1 MTSTDGVG
9 DDTTPLA
16 FRIRAATKLEI
27 PPIVMLHGLGGD
39 EHAIWELEPALP
51 SGGLIAAPRGPYLQS
66 TGGYGW
72 LPQLGAWPPNLEE
85 FAESVRVLEG
95 FLTYLVRSHLLD
107 RRRLV
112 LFGFSQGG
120 AMAFAA
126 AMTGEAGLSVPPA
139 ALAVAAGHLPQ
150 GDLSPLRGLP
160 VFWGHGARDELIP
173 VTVARTDVERL
184 RAAGAQVQYCE
195 ADVTHKLGLACLR
208 ELKLWIPARFADPQ
222 EGVRSR

>member
-1 MTSTDGVG
+1 
-9 DDTTPLA
+9 
-16 FRIRAATKLEI
+16 LEI

-39 EHAIWELEPALP
+39 EQAIWELEPALP
-51 SGGLIAAPRGPYLQS
+51 SGGLIAAPRAPYLHS

-85 FAESVRVLEG
+85 FAESVRMLES
-95 FLTYLVRSHLLD
+95 FLTFLVRSHRLD

-126 AMTGEAGLSVPPA
+126 AMSGEAGLSVPPA
-139 ALAVAAGHLPQ
+139 AIAVGSGHLPQ
-150 GDLSPLRGLP
+150 GDLSSLHGLP
-160 VFWGHGARDELIP
+160 VFWGHGARDPLIP
-173 VTVARTDVERL
+173 VTVARKDVERL

-195 ADVTHKLGLACLR
+195 ADVAHKLASACLR
-208 ELKLWIPARFADPQ
+208 ELKQWIPARVGDTQQ
-222 EGVRSR
+222 EGRSR